1 MDGAIPARN
10 CDIVMKGG
18 ITSGVVYPKAIAELA
33 EEFRFRNVGGTS
45 AGAIAAALAAAAEYA
60 RVSGKGAGF
69 ARLEQLPDFLAGRTE
84 GEPNLLNLF
93 PPAKPTRRLFAVL
106 TAFLGD
112 GSFGEKVVAAFG
124 ALLLVTPLLTILSFA
139 PAVLLPAV
147 LWDQLAALG
156 APALAVLL
164 VVELVLIAAGI
175 GLMIAGNAVRALAFT
190 LPKNRFG
197 FSTGMAADDRRLP
210 GVSQWLHDEIQKTAG
225 LAPTDPPLT
234 FGDLWLAGEQVADL
248 DAELRKRENDPELRA
263 INLQMITTALSHG
276 HPYRLPFENRRF
288 GFRPSELRQ
297 YFPAAVVDHLADKA
311 REGDEA
317 FAGMN
322 DPDFHALPEPWD
334 LPIVVAARM
343 SLSFPI
349 LFAMVPLHA
358 FDYTLRVNSTA
369 ATQPEHC
376 WFIDGGLS
384 SNFPAS
390 LFDCPFPR
398 WPTFGINLEGF
409 HPDHPKDL
417 KNEENNVW
425 MMERSGSGTSDRW
438 RRFPER
444 GPGAMGGYIGAVL
457 DAIRNWHDNTQMAVP
472 GFRDRIAHVKL
483 SPDEGGLNLKMDP
496 AKVKALSERGK
507 WAAVRLRERFGA
519 AGATRTGLNWNT
531 HRWVR
536 FRTSMMLLQKM
547 LRQTAEAFAASDPGY
562 PSYHDLV
569 NRTADKD
576 PVTGSWWPRT
586 PPAYRDST
594 KILEQFASAFSGS
607 APDFEEKSPQPGPEL
622 RISPKL

>member
-1 MDGAIPARN
+1 MDGAIPTRC

-33 EEFRFRNVGGTS
+33 KEFRFKNVGGTS

-69 ARLEQLPDFLAGRTE
+69 ARLEQLPDFLAGKTE
-84 GEPNLLNLF
+84 GKPNLLNLF

-112 GSFGEKVVAAFG
+112 GSTGEKSVAAFG
-124 ALLLVTPLLTILSFA
+124 ALLLATPPLTILSFA

-156 APALAVLL
+156 TPAIAVLL

-197 FSTGMAADDRRLP
+197 FSTGMAAEDRRLP
-210 GVSQWLHDEIQKTAG
+210 GVSEWLHDEIQKTAG
-225 LAPTDPPLT
+225 LDPTDPPLT
-234 FGDLWLAGEQVADL
+234 FGDLWLAGEGVADREE
-248 DAELRKRENDPELRA
+248 ELRKRENDPELRA

-288 GFRPSELRQ
+288 GFRPSELRA
-297 YFPAAVVDHLADKA
+297 YFPAAVVDYMIGHA
-311 REGDEA
+311 RQGDEA
-317 FAGMN
+317 FTGMN
-322 DPDFHALPEPWD
+322 DPDLHALPEPWD

-349 LFAMVPLHA
+349 LFAMVPLYA
-358 FDYTLRVNSTA
+358 FDYTLAVNSTA
-369 ATQPEHC
+369 PTQPEHC

-390 LFDCPFPR
+390 L
-398 WPTFGINLEGF
+398 
-409 HPDHPKDL
+409 
-417 KNEENNVW
+417 NEENNVW

-444 GPGAMGGYIGAVL
+444 GPGAIGGYVGAVL

-507 WAAVRLRERFGA
+507 WAGVRLRERFGA
-519 AGATRTGLNWNT
+519 AGADRPGLNWNT

-547 LRQTAEAFAASDPGY
+547 LRQTAEAFSASDPVY

-569 NRTADKD
+569 NRAADKD

-586 PPAYRDST
+586 PSAYRDST
-594 KILEQFASAFSGS
+594 MVLEQFAATFSSS